1 MPKDKM
7 QACAGREAEEMSLG
21 REKQEPKDK
30 IKVCPGHEERERMI
44 TSNSNARVK
53 QLMTWQK
60 KRKVREED
68 GIYIVEG
75 LRMFVEA
82 PQDKV
87 REVYV
92 SESFYKKKREELQ
105 LDTWGKKLE
114 ILSDS
119 VYGHVS
125 DTRTPQGV
133 LVVMEQTTYLLEQ
146 LLQEKD
152 GEKPLL
158 MVLDNLQDPGNLGTI
173 LRAGEA
179 AGVTGVILSS
189 DCVDIYNPKVIRS
202 TMGSV
207 FRMPFLYVDDLPQ
220 TVKQLKENGI
230 HTYAAHLKGKH
241 SYEEEDYVRGTAFLI
256 GNEGNG
262 LRDEV
267 AEEAEI
273 YIKIPMCGEVESL
286 NAAIAASVLMFEA
299 ARQRRQI

>member
-1 MPKDKM
+1 
-7 QACAGREAEEMSLG
+7 
-21 REKQEPKDK
+21 
-30 IKVCPGHEERERMI
+30 MI
-44 TSNSNARVK
+44 TSNSNPKVK
-53 QLMTWQK
+53 KLLTWQK

-92 SESFYKKKREELQ
+92 SESFYKKKREELC
-105 LDTWGKKLE
+105 LDAWGKKLE

-125 DTRTPQGV
+125 DTKTPQGV
-133 LVVMEQTTYLLEQ
+133 LVVMEQMKYSLE
-146 LLQEKD
+146 EVIAGKE
-152 GEKPLL
+152 GRASLL

-179 AGVTGVILSS
+179 AGVTGVVMSS

-202 TMGSV
+202 TMGSIY
-207 FRMPFLYVDDLPQ
+207 RMPFIYVEDLP
-220 TVKQLKENGI
+220 TVVKMLGEKEI
-230 HTYAAHLKGKH
+230 HTYAAHLKGKR
-241 SYEEEDYVRGTAFLI
+241 SYEEEDFTKGTAFLI

-267 AEEAEI
+267 ADAAEI
-273 YIKIPMCGEVESL
+273 YVKIPMCGEVESL

>member
-1 MPKDKM
+1 
-7 QACAGREAEEMSLG
+7 
-21 REKQEPKDK
+21 
-30 IKVCPGHEERERMI
+30 MI
-44 TSNSNARVK
+44 TSNSNAKVK
-53 QLMTWQK
+53 QLIAWQK
-60 KRKVREED
+60 KRKSREEE
-68 GIYIVEG
+68 GIYMVEG

-82 PQDKV
+82 PRDKV

-92 SESFYKKKREELQ
+92 SERFYQRRREELQ
-105 LDTWGKKLE
+105 LDTWGRKLE

-119 VYGHVS
+119 VYDHVS
-125 DTRTPQGV
+125 DTKTPQGV
-133 LVVMEQTTYLLEQ
+133 LVVMEQMNYSFEEVVA
-146 LLQEKD
+146 EKA
-152 GEKPLL
+152 GKKPLL

-179 AGVTGVILSS
+179 AGVTGAILSS

-202 TMGSV
+202 TMGSM

-230 HTYAAHLKGKH
+230 HTYAAHLKGTH
-241 SYEEEDYVRGTAFLI
+241 SYEEEDFTKGTAFLI

-286 NAAIAASVLMFEA
+286 NAAIASSVLMFEA

>member
-1 MPKDKM
+1 
-7 QACAGREAEEMSLG
+7 
-21 REKQEPKDK
+21 
-30 IKVCPGHEERERMI
+30 MI
-44 TSNSNARVK
+44 TSNSNPKVK
-53 QLMTWQK
+53 TLLTWQK

-92 SESFYKKKREELQ
+92 SESFYKKKREELC
-105 LDTWGKKLE
+105 LDAWGKKLE

-125 DTRTPQGV
+125 DTKTPQGV
-133 LVVMEQTTYLLEQ
+133 LVVMEQMKYSLE
-146 LLQEKD
+146 EVIAGKE
-152 GEKPLL
+152 GRASLL

-173 LRAGEA
+173 LRAVEA
-179 AGVTGVILSS
+179 AGVTGVVMSS

-202 TMGSV
+202 TMGSIY
-207 FRMPFLYVDDLPQ
+207 RMPFIYVEDLP
-220 TVKQLKENGI
+220 TVVKMLGEKEI
-230 HTYAAHLKGKH
+230 HTYAAHLKGKR
-241 SYEEEDYVRGTAFLI
+241 SYEEEDFTKGTAFLI

-267 AEEAEI
+267 ADAAEI
-273 YIKIPMCGEVESL
+273 YVKIPMCGEVESL

>member
-1 MPKDKM
+1 
-7 QACAGREAEEMSLG
+7 
-21 REKQEPKDK
+21 
-30 IKVCPGHEERERMI
+30 MI
-44 TSNSNARVK
+44 TSNSNPKVK
-53 QLMTWQK
+53 KLLTWQK

-82 PQDKV
+82 SEDKV

-92 SESFYKKKREELQ
+92 SESFYKKKREELC
-105 LDTWGKKLE
+105 LDAWGKKLE

-125 DTRTPQGV
+125 DTKTPQGV
-133 LVVMEQTTYLLEQ
+133 LVVMEQMKYSLE
-146 LLQEKD
+146 EVIAGKE
-152 GEKPLL
+152 GRASLL

-179 AGVTGVILSS
+179 AGVTGVVMSS

-202 TMGSV
+202 TMGSIY
-207 FRMPFLYVDDLPQ
+207 RMPFIYVEDLP
-220 TVKQLKENGI
+220 TVVKMLGEKEI
-230 HTYAAHLKGKH
+230 HTYAAHLKGKR
-241 SYEEEDYVRGTAFLI
+241 SYEEEDFTKGTAFLI

-267 AEEAEI
+267 ADAAEI
-273 YIKIPMCGEVESL
+273 YVKIPMCGEVESL

-299 ARQRRQI
+299 ARQRRV

>member
-1 MPKDKM
+1 
-7 QACAGREAEEMSLG
+7 
-21 REKQEPKDK
+21 
-30 IKVCPGHEERERMI
+30 MI
-44 TSNSNARVK
+44 TSNSNAKVK
-53 QLMTWQK
+53 QLITWQK
-60 KRKVREED
+60 KRKAREED

-92 SESFYKKKREELQ
+92 SESFYRKRREELQ

-125 DTRTPQGV
+125 DTKTPQGV
-133 LVVMEQTTYLLEQ
+133 LVVMEQMQYSFEEVIA
-146 LLQEKD
+146 EKE
-152 GEKPLL
+152 GRQPLL

-207 FRMPFLYVDDLPQ
+207 FRMPFIYVEDLP
-220 TVKQLKENGI
+220 TVVKMLGEKEI
-230 HTYAAHLKGKH
+230 HTYAAHLKGKC
-241 SYEEEDYVRGTAFLI
+241 SYEEEDFTKGTAFLI

-262 LRDEV
+262 LQDEV
-267 AEEAEI
+267 ADAAEI
-273 YIKIPMCGEVESL
+273 YVKIPMCGEVESL

>member
-1 MPKDKM
+1 
-7 QACAGREAEEMSLG
+7 
-21 REKQEPKDK
+21 
-30 IKVCPGHEERERMI
+30 MI
-44 TSNSNARVK
+44 TSNSNPKVK
-53 QLMTWQK
+53 KLLTWQK

-92 SESFYKKKREELQ
+92 SESFYKKKREELC
-105 LDTWGKKLE
+105 LDAWGKKLE

-125 DTRTPQGV
+125 DTKTPQGV
-133 LVVMEQTTYLLEQ
+133 LVVMEQMQYSLEEVIT
-146 LLQEKD
+146 EKE
-152 GEKPLL
+152 GKASLL

-179 AGVTGVILSS
+179 AGVTGVVMSS

-202 TMGSV
+202 TMGSIY
-207 FRMPFLYVDDLPQ
+207 RMPFIYVENLP
-220 TVKQLKENGI
+220 TVVKMLGEKEI
-230 HTYAAHLKGKH
+230 HTYAAHLKGKR
-241 SYEEEDYVRGTAFLI
+241 SYEEEDFTKGTAFLI

-262 LRDEV
+262 LQDEV
-267 AEEAEI
+267 ADAAEI
-273 YIKIPMCGEVESL
+273 YVKIPMCGEVESL

>member
-1 MPKDKM
+1 
-7 QACAGREAEEMSLG
+7 
-21 REKQEPKDK
+21 
-30 IKVCPGHEERERMI
+30 MI
-44 TSNSNARVK
+44 TSNSNPKVK
-53 QLMTWQK
+53 KLLTWQK

-92 SESFYKKKREELQ
+92 SESFYKKKREELC
-105 LDTWGKKLE
+105 LDAWGKKLE

-119 VYGHVS
+119 VYEHVS
-125 DTRTPQGV
+125 DTKTPQGV
-133 LVVMEQTTYLLEQ
+133 LVVMEQMKYSLE
-146 LLQEKD
+146 EVIAGKE
-152 GEKPLL
+152 GRASLL

-179 AGVTGVILSS
+179 AGVTGVVMSS

-202 TMGSV
+202 TMGSIY
-207 FRMPFLYVDDLPQ
+207 RMPFIYVEDLP
-220 TVKQLKENGI
+220 TVVKMLGEKEI
-230 HTYAAHLKGKH
+230 HTYAAHLKGKR
-241 SYEEEDYVRGTAFLI
+241 SYEEEDFTKGTAFLI

-267 AEEAEI
+267 ADAAEI
-273 YIKIPMCGEVESL
+273 YVKIPMCGEVESL

>member
-1 MPKDKM
+1 
-7 QACAGREAEEMSLG
+7 
-21 REKQEPKDK
+21 
-30 IKVCPGHEERERMI
+30 MI
-44 TSNSNARVK
+44 TSNSNPKVK
-53 QLMTWQK
+53 KLLTWQK

-92 SESFYKKKREELQ
+92 SESFYKKKREELC
-105 LDTWGKKLE
+105 LDAWGKKLE

-119 VYGHVS
+119 VYEHVS
-125 DTRTPQGV
+125 DTKTPQGV
-133 LVVMEQTTYLLEQ
+133 LVVMEQMKYSLE
-146 LLQEKD
+146 EVIAGKE
-152 GEKPLL
+152 GRASLL

-179 AGVTGVILSS
+179 AGVTGVVMSS

-202 TMGSV
+202 TMGSIY
-207 FRMPFLYVDDLPQ
+207 RMPFIYVENLP
-220 TVKQLKENGI
+220 TVVKMLGEKEI
-230 HTYAAHLKGKH
+230 HTYAAHLKGKR
-241 SYEEEDYVRGTAFLI
+241 SYEEEDFTKGTAFLI

-267 AEEAEI
+267 ADAAEI
-273 YIKIPMCGEVESL
+273 YVKIPMCGEVESL